1 MMTSQGHI
9 EDHDGDFPP
18 NPFRYDED
26 DEDITPS
33 DVPQQAAQVGAPVP
47 APTDGGFGGPPR
59 VPLPP
64 PISSVPVDVDDPYA
78 TSFEPVNT
86 SYVGSGSIDQ
96 VPAQQTAPST
106 MSSNVSL
113 DQEPKGFLQ
122 RITAC
127 VSVENYK
134 AHFDVDTADIV
145 ERVIG
150 SVTLCNSPDEFRQ
163 TVLGVGMNN
172 GKSPDLYGP
181 YWITLTL
188 MFFVAMTSNMH
199 MYIHSNNLNDFEYD
213 IRHLVRAMSVLSFFT
228 IGLPV
233 VFFFT
238 FRFFGIQVT
247 LIELVC
253 LYGYSLVP
261 YFPAVI
267 MCLIPWGFFGW
278 LFLLAATGVSVML
291 VLRNVAGPV
300 LASEISQ
307 SKAGPILV
315 AVLLCHF
322 VFFLVLKLSFYHK
335 HAH

>member
-1 MMTSQGHI
+1 
-9 EDHDGDFPP
+9 
-18 NPFRYDED
+18 
-26 DEDITPS
+26 
-33 DVPQQAAQVGAPVP
+33 
-47 APTDGGFGGPPR
+47 
-59 VPLPP
+59 
-64 PISSVPVDVDDPYA
+64 
-78 TSFEPVNT
+78 
-86 SYVGSGSIDQ
+86 
-96 VPAQQTAPST
+96 
-106 MSSNVSL
+106 
-113 DQEPKGFLQ
+113 
-122 RITAC
+122 
-127 VSVENYK
+127 
-134 AHFDVDTADIV
+134 
-145 ERVIG
+145 
-150 SVTLCNSPDEFRQ
+150 
-163 TVLGVGMNN
+163 
-172 GKSPDLYGP
+172 
-181 YWITLTL
+181 
-188 MFFVAMTSNMH
+188 MH